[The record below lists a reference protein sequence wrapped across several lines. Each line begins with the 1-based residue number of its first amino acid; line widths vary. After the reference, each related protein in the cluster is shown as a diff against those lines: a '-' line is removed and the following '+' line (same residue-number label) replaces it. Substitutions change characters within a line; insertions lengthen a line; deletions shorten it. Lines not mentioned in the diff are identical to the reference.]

1 MQSETILVK
10 SKYYPDGVEVEK
22 VKIIEFLKPI
32 LGFNDYRKFCILNI
46 DKEKNIPFFILQS
59 IDNEKLCFIITDP
72 NTFFKDYSVP
82 VTGEEKEILELQ
94 DESKAIIFV
103 IASMTA
109 DITNATVNLKGP
121 IVVNTV
127 THKAIQCVL
136 INDNYATNQKLPI
149 IKKSD
154 TEQEQKKTDL

>member
-1 MQSETILVK
+1 MQNETILVR

-22 VKIIEFLKPI
+22 TKIIEFLRPI
-32 LGFNDYRKFCILNI
+32 LGFRDYRKFCILNI
-46 DKEKNIPFFILQS
+46 DKEKNLPFFILQS
-59 IDNEKLCFIITDP
+59 IDNEKLCFIITNP

-82 VTGEEKEILELQ
+82 VTDEEKEILELK

-121 IVVNTV
+121 IVINTT
-127 THKAIQCVL
+127 THKAMQCIL
-136 INDNYATNQKLPI
+136 INDDYATNQKLPI
-149 IKKSD
+149 IKKD
-154 TEQEQKKTDL
+154 EQRQEQNKTD